1 MRRVAER
8 AGRALPPVDVRQ
20 MNGIPLA
27 RGLGSSSAAIVGG
40 CVAANELLGRP
51 LTERELLA
59 VAVEIE
65 GHPDNV
71 APALFGGLTVC
82 YATETGTDCLRLR
95 PKNPPRAVVAIPEY
109 EVETEKARKALPHR
123 VPRVDAVLNVGR
135 AAAIVAAFAAGDHA
149 PLRAAMADRLH
160 QPYRA
165 HLVPGMDE
173 TIAAA
178 LEAGALGACLS
189 GSGPTILALTHGREE
204 AVADAMRQALS
215 AVGVAAVTRVL
226 EVSLRGAV
234 VTRRSVRLAAPADR
248 GNPT

>member
-1 MRRVAER
+1 
-8 AGRALPPVDVRQ
+8 
-20 MNGIPLA
+20 
-27 RGLGSSSAAIVGG
+27 
-40 CVAANELLGRP
+40 
-51 LTERELLA
+51 
-59 VAVEIE
+59 
-65 GHPDNV
+65 
-71 APALFGGLTVC
+71 
-82 YATETGTDCLRLR
+82 
-95 PKNPPRAVVAIPEY
+95 
-109 EVETEKARKALPHR
+109 
-123 VPRVDAVLNVGR
+123 
-135 AAAIVAAFAAGDHA
+135 
-149 PLRAAMADRLH
+149 
-160 QPYRA
+160 
-165 HLVPGMDE
+165 MDE